1 MSTKEILVSKTH
13 KKCMYCLKKS
23 SLKMNCKFCDSSLC
37 VRCIQPEVH
46 RCEKLNEMKTDLSK
60 KLEHKLL
67 MEKCVRSKI
76 ESI

>member
-1 MSTKEILVSKTH
+1 MSNRVVLSLKTN

-23 SLKMNCKFCDSSLC
+23 SLKINCKFCDSVLC
-37 VRCIQPEVH
+37 VSCIQPEVH
-46 RCEKLNEMKTDLSK
+46 RCEKLSVMKDDLSK